1 MTSRLPESAKLAFDE
16 MQTQV
21 TEFFLIILGFAV
33 IALLF
38 AKLIPIKNS
47 LLSEIVFKGL
57 LLIGVIVAVKFI
69 ISN

>member
-1 MTSRLPESAKLAFDE
+1 MTSRLPESAKVAFDE

-21 TEFFLIILGFAV
+21 SEFFLIILGFAV
-33 IALLF
+33 FALLF

-47 LLSEIVFKGL
+47 LLRETIFKGL
-57 LLIGVIVAVKFI
+57 LLIGVIVAGKFI